1 MIDIKKLKSDPDWFQ
16 KKIQEK
22 GINILVKNVVEL
34 EKERNT
40 ILKSIEE
47 LNQK

>member
-22 GINILVKNVVEL
+22 GINILVKKCSWTWEG
-34 EKERNT
+34 KEHDSQINRRT
-40 ILKSIEE
+40 
-47 LNQK
+47 